1 MTPEFQDFASTAM
14 STTPLES
21 VLQGEL
27 ALRIFDESN
36 DAFIVFDPHASVV
49 AEVNATAQ
57 RLTGQRRRQLIGLS
71 LPEVVVADQDD
82 GLSTL
87 LKETSETGFYQVRD
101 GYYLKGADDRLVPVS
116 LTVSRL
122 HVHPR
127 PLALIIAHDMTKRS
141 RLQTELRE
149 LERQLEQNRRLAS
162 LGELVATLA
171 HEIRQPLHA
180 IANVASVAG
189 TLLERGDSARA
200 AELLQRISDEGL
212 RGSEVVTQIQSFVR
226 AQPPE
231 TVNVDVNLLIRET
244 LAYLQPETSH
254 DAIRIDADLTPGAAV
269 GVCNPIQLQEVVIN
283 LVRNSLEACGRAGI
297 VEPHLRITTDLTPAY
312 VRITMSDNGPGIA
325 PGIRGR
331 LFQPFTT
338 TRDDGMGMGL
348 AICRRMMTAI
358 CGRLELDESTGEG
371 ATFVVSIP
379 RAGVPQNDSS
389 F

>member
-1 MTPEFQDFASTAM
+1 M
-14 STTPLES
+14 SITPLES

-36 DAFIVFDPHASVV
+36 DAFIVFDPQAGLV

-57 RLTGQRRRQLIGLS
+57 RLTGQRRRQLIGQS
-71 LPEVVVADQDD
+71 LPEIIVADQDD

-87 LKETSETGFYQVRD
+87 LKETSETGYYQVRD
-101 GYYLKGADDRLVPVS
+101 GYYLKGENEQLVPVS

-122 HVHPR
+122 HVDPR
-127 PLALIIAHDMTKRS
+127 PLALIIARDMTKRR
-141 RLQTELRE
+141 RLQKELRD
-149 LERQLEQNRRLAS
+149 LERQLEQNRRLVS

-180 IANVASVAG
+180 IANFASVAG
-189 TLLERGDSARA
+189 TLLERGETVKA
-200 AELLQRISDEGL
+200 AALLERISAEGM

-231 TVNVDVNLLIRET
+231 TVAVDVNLLVRET
-244 LAYLQPETSH
+244 LAYLQPEISEATM
-254 DAIRIDADLTPGAAV
+254 RINADLMPDATTA
-269 GVCNPIQLQEVVIN
+269 VCNPLQLQEVLIN
-283 LVRNSLEACGRAGI
+283 LVRNALEACNRAGI
-297 VEPHLRITTDLTPAY
+297 REPRLQISTELTPVY
-312 VRITMSDNGPGIA
+312 VRIRVADNGPGIA
-325 PGIRGR
+325 PEIRGR

-338 TRDDGMGMGL
+338 NRPDGMGMGL

-358 CGRLELDESTGEG
+358 CGRLELSESTSAG
-371 ATFVVSIP
+371 ATFVVSVP
-379 RAGVPQNDSS
+379 RAGVQQNDTS